1 MALDG
6 AIFNPVNKAHIRF
19 QAISL
24 TIGFL
29 LLGGKFL
36 AFWLTGSKAI
46 FSDAMESIVNVAAGL
61 FSLYSIIL
69 AARPKDLDHPYG
81 HGKIEFISAG
91 IEGTLIG
98 IAGILIIIESIG
110 TLMHPQPLVQIDLGI
125 WITVG
130 AGAVNF
136 VLGWGSEWHGKRI
149 RSDAMIASGHH
160 LRSDA
165 YTSAGLVVG
174 LIAVHNT
181 GWWWIDSLVAVLF
194 AAYIIYN
201 GVKVLRGAVAGIMDE
216 ADLTVTDELSA
227 LLEQNRVPNWVDMHN
242 LRMIRFGAKV
252 HIDCHLTVPWFLTVE
267 QAHHEV
273 DQIEKLVSDHYGEKV
288 EMFIHTDPCI
298 ESSCSLCILENC
310 PHRKHAFK
318 SRVKWN
324 RDAVLTNSK
333 HGLSIKNSHN
343 HAI

>member
-1 MALDG
+1 M
-6 AIFNPVNKAHIRF
+6 NKAHIRF

-24 TIGFL
+24 SVGIF

-61 FSLYSIIL
+61 FSLYSLIL
-69 AARPKDLDHPYG
+69 AARPRDRDHPYG

-91 IEGTLIG
+91 IEGTLI
-98 IAGILIIIESIG
+98 IMAGLLIIFESIG
-110 TLMHPQPLVQIDLGI
+110 TLLHPQPLAQLDLGI

-130 AGAVNF
+130 AGAANF
-136 VLGWGSEWHGKRI
+136 LLGWGSEWHGKRI
-149 RSDAMIASGHH
+149 KSDTLVASGHH

-165 YTSAGLVVG
+165 YTSAGLVIG

-181 GWWWIDSLVAVLF
+181 GWWWIDSMVAVLF
-194 AAYIIYN
+194 AAYIVYV

-216 ADLTVTDELSA
+216 ADLTVTDEISA
-227 LLEQNRVPNWVDMHN
+227 LLDENRRPYWVDVHN

-252 HIDCHLTVPWFLTVE
+252 HIDCHLTLPWYITVE
-267 QAHHEV
+267 EAHHEV
-273 DQIEKLVSDHYGEKV
+273 DVVEKTVSDHFGEKV

-298 ESSCSLCILENC
+298 ESSCASCILENC
-310 PHRKHAFK
+310 MHRKHAFAG
-318 SRVKWN
+318 RLAWD
-324 RDAVLTNSK
+324 REAVLTNSK
-333 HGLSIKNSHN
+333 HGLSIKNGHN
-343 HAI
+343 NPI